1 MFSFR
6 NSFLVVVASLVFG
19 ATYVPAQIASD
30 PTKDSDLIQK
40 TMSKIQ
46 DVEKLDQ
53 YIQQNEELKKAN
65 KELKAE
71 IASIKKQL
79 DKLNKNVKDQ
89 EAKLRKQ
96 LLNIPTFDV
105 AAKILGGGNDMAI
118 LKMKDR
124 KLRIR
129 TDTKISVPVKDG
141 VWVLMQVKKIS
152 KEMIEL
158 YFPELERT
166 VYLYD

>member
-6 NSFLVVVASLVFG
+6 ISFLVVVASLVFG

-65 KELKAE
+65 NELKAE
-71 IASIKKQL
+71 IASIRA
-79 DKLNKNVKDQ
+79 VRS
-89 EAKLRKQ
+89 ASS
-96 LLNIPTFDV
+96 V
-105 AAKILGGGNDMAI
+105 
-118 LKMKDR
+118 
-124 KLRIR
+124 
-129 TDTKISVPVKDG
+129 VPV
-141 VWVLMQVKKIS
+141 S
-152 KEMIEL
+152 ARR
-158 YFPELERT
+158 FSSRS
-166 VYLYD
+166 